1 MAIKE
6 GKVRVVTIL
15 DKELKDKLEILAKRD
30 KRSLSNYICL
40 LLEKHVEDNKIE
52 EDC

>member
-1 MAIKE
+1 MAIGE
-6 GKVRVVTIL
+6 DKVRVVTIMNK
-15 DKELKDKLEILAKRD
+15 DLKGKLETLAKRD

-40 LLEKHVEDNKIE
+40 LLEKHVRDNE